1 MRTLLLCLT
10 IACGTIYAQSPAN
23 SPLTP
28 DEGRQILGQLL
39 ELGSCREKSAELAR
53 HIERDR
59 ELDTRERESWE
70 RALELERQATGLAER
85 DRDLAR
91 EQAELY
97 EQLYRSV
104 TKGPGVG
111 CRILRAITL
120 GIHTCTR

>member
-10 IACGTIYAQSPAN
+10 IACGTTYAQSPGN

-28 DEGRQILGQLL
+28 DEGRQVLGQLL
-39 ELGSCREKSAELAR
+39 ELRSCREESAELAR

-70 RALELERQATGLAER
+70 RALEIERRATALAER
-85 DRDLAR
+85 ARDLAR
-91 EQAELY
+91 EKAELY

-104 TKGPGVG
+104 TKGPGIG
-111 CRILRAITL
+111 CRLLRVITL
-120 GIHTCTR
+120 GIRRCG